1 MAGTS
6 AGAKKA
12 WEKRKSEMHSTKLPE
27 DILSKEYFDEQVK
40 RLSRNIESD
49 NSYLSKQSIHER
61 SGG

>member
-12 WEKRKSEMHSTKLPE
+12 WEKRKSEMHLGNLPK
-27 DILSKEYFDEQVK
+27 DILSKEYFNEQVK

-49 NSYLSKQSIHER
+49 NSDLSKQSIHER